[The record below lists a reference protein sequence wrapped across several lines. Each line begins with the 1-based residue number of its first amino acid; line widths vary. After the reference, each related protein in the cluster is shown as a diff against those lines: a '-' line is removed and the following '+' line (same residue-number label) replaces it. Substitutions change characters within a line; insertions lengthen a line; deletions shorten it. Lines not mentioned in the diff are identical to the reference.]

1 MGYLPR
7 DNLSS
12 LTINEIK
19 AYLFSKEK
27 LSARELDILKS
38 DRRKGV
44 QKLLSSFLK
53 QRKKARN
60 EEEYLHKLMAKERLL
75 HERGY
80 ELIAGVDEAGRGPLA
95 GPVVAAAVILDPGEN
110 CWAGINDSKQL
121 APQAREELY
130 EIVVKNAKAVAT
142 AVADVSL
149 IDEINIYHA
158 SLRAMRLAVEKLMP
172 QPDYVLFDG
181 FNVPEV
187 YIPQEAVIG
196 GDARCLSI
204 AAASIVAKV
213 TRDKIMLEYDRE
225 YPGYGFDRN
234 KGYPTAEHREAI
246 KTLGLSPIHRR
257 TFQCYKEDR

>member
-1 MGYLPR
+1 MGHFLR

-19 AYLFSKEK
+19 AYLFSKEE
-27 LSARELDILKS
+27 LSARELSILKS
-38 DRRKGV
+38 DQRKGV

-53 QRKKARN
+53 QREKARS
-60 EEEYLHKLMAKERLL
+60 EEEHLHKLMAKERLL
-75 HERGY
+75 HEQGY
-80 ELIAGVDEAGRGPLA
+80 ELIAGADEAGRGPLA
-95 GPVVAAAVILDPGEN
+95 GPVVAAVVILDPGKN

-130 EIVVKNAKAVAT
+130 EIVTANAKAVAIG
-142 AVADVSL
+142 VADVPL

-158 SLRAMRLAVEKLMP
+158 SLRAMRLAVEKLLP

-181 FNVPEV
+181 FNVPGV
-187 YIPQEAVIG
+187 DLPQEAVIG
-196 GDARCLSI
+196 GDALCLSI

-234 KGYPTAEHREAI
+234 KGYSTAEHREAI

-257 TFQCYKEDR
+257 TFQCYKDR

>member
-257 TFQCYKEDR
+257 TFQCYKDR

>member
-121 APQAREELY
+121 TPQAREELY

-257 TFQCYKEDR
+257 TFQCYKDR

>member
-121 APQAREELY
+121 TPQVREELY

-257 TFQCYKEDR
+257 TFQCYKDR

>member
-121 APQAREELY
+121 TPQAREELY